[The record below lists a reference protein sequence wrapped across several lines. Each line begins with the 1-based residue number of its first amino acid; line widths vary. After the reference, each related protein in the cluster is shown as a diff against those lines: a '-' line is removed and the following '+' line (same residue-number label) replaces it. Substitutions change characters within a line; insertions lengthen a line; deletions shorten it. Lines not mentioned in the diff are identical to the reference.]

1 MFKHLSI
8 YALFIVISCQ
18 TLIAQQGLEGLPSLK
33 NKNILMVWGGWE
45 GHKPKEFTDRVAA
58 WLKTQGVN
66 LTIYDTLSV
75 YTDSILLSK
84 QDLIIQYHTMGKITK
99 AQNKGLLAAVKN
111 GVGIAGCHG
120 GLGDSFRQ
128 ETRYQYMIGG
138 QWVEHPGGKINY
150 RVDITNQNDP
160 VTAGLKDFDIQD
172 TEQYFMHI
180 DPNVKVLATTTFS
193 DEFDPWIKG
202 AVMPVSWKKYYGKGR
217 VFYLSI
223 GHNPKDFDNP
233 SAWALLTRGIA
244 WASDSRN
251 GLVEKWLSPVY
262 PNHKNSK

>member
-1 MFKHLSI
+1 
-8 YALFIVISCQ
+8 
-18 TLIAQQGLEGLPSLK
+18 
-33 NKNILMVWGGWE
+33 MVWGGWE
-45 GHKPKEFTDRVAA
+45 GHKPKEFTDRVAN
-58 WLKTQGVN
+58 WLKIQGANV
-66 LTIYDTLSV
+66 LIYDTLSV
-75 YTDSILLSK
+75 YADSLLLNK
-84 QDLIIQYHTMGKITK
+84 QDLIIQYHTMGTISPE
-99 AQNKGLLAAVKN
+99 QNNGLNNAVKN

-150 RVDITNQNDP
+150 KVDITNQQDP
-160 VTAGLKDFDIQD
+160 ITKDLKDFDIED

-193 DEFDPWIKG
+193 DAYDSWIKG

-244 WASDSRN
+244 WASDSKN
-251 GLVEKWLSPVY
+251 GPVEQWISPVY
-262 PNHKNSK
+262 PSHSKLK